1 VCFGSQGCG
10 GARALVGAQ
19 GIERQGRA
27 RRRGQGWDIG
37 DHGAEVDHGDEVGRG
52 VKVGDGTPGTVVR
65 QLGVGGRGVAAQQC
79 GCGAER
85 PGVRLWGRAL
95 ALWVADTRTPFVGHR
110 LVICFY
116 VLESFGFGSRCKAP
130 VGNSLTS
137 IMLSDRTTFNKKIS
151 DSTAYYSI

>member
-1 VCFGSQGCG
+1 VSSGRRLPVHSAYRSSVCFGSQGCG

-85 PGVRLWGRAL
+85 PGVRLWG
-95 ALWVADTRTPFVGHR
+95 VR
-110 LVICFY
+110 LP
-116 VLESFGFGSRCKAP
+116 FGSRTP
-130 VGNSLTS
+130 VLH
-137 IMLSDRTTFNKKIS
+137 L
-151 DSTAYYSI
+151 